1 MNIRNPVL
9 NANGGIDCEINHP
22 LFGWIP
28 FTAREDDV
36 EAHGREIFALA
47 AAMNPPPAPPGPAP
61 DPKLVG
67 VEFQGVM
74 CSATAEDQHG
84 LAAVLLA
91 IQLQGQDFQPTRFY
105 FANGNTLVITL
116 SNWQAF
122 AAVWLPFRQSFFAV
136 T

>member
-1 MNIRNPVL
+1 MEVRAPYL
-9 NANGGIDCEINHP
+9 NADGSINCEVNHP

-105 FANGNTLVITL
+105 FANGNTLIITL

-122 AAVWLPFRQSFFAV
+122 AATWLPFRQSFFAV